1 MSETIAVGAPGTR
14 GRKRWS
20 SAAGLLS
27 ALLFVAAWELFARAT
42 VAGFVIAAPS
52 DIAVHITENAG
63 LLWRAFATTAWSAA
77 QGFLWGNLTGI
88 ALALISVVL
97 PRTERVLSIL
107 ALLVFCLPLVA
118 TGPILR
124 VLFGPGEGP
133 QITLAALAVYYTTY
147 LPVLVGLRAAPR
159 SWFDLIR
166 SYGRGPLMVLGQVR
180 LPAAIPYLIAGL
192 QIAAP
197 AAFLGAMVG
206 EFTGAERGL
215 GVLTVRALRGLDLPA
230 TWSVAVIAAAASM
243 IAFAVIGA
251 LGRRLDIAPPAL
263 LLAPPVDRKG
273 SNWGAIGHM
282 ILAIVVA
289 LVLWHAAMELFD
301 LPRFFAKRPH
311 DVWAFLVTDAGAAA
325 NRDVLFG
332 ALAETLAYA
341 APGYLAGLALGAG
354 LAMVLALEP
363 RLGALTMPV
372 AVALRSIP
380 IIATAPLIIW
390 ALGRGFAGTV
400 SVVAV
405 MIFFPT
411 LVACLHGLARTPQAV
426 LDIFASYAA
435 GPMRR
440 LVSAQLP
447 AMLPAL
453 FASARMAIPAAILA
467 VTTAEWLA
475 TGRGIGALMATTA
488 STSDYGMLWS
498 AIALIGLTA
507 VAAHA
512 AVAALEG
519 AVLSRTSA
527 EQLAR

>member
-1 MSETIAVGAPGTR
+1 MSDATALPAAGPSAR
-14 GRKRWS
+14 ARWN
-20 SAAGLLS
+20 AGAGLL
-27 ALLFVAAWELFARAT
+27 AAILGLAAWEVFARIT

-52 DIAVHITENAG
+52 SIALHITENAG
-63 LLWRAFATTAWSAA
+63 LLWRAFLTTSWSAA
-77 QGFLWGNLTGI
+77 QGFVWGNLAGI

-97 PRTERVLSIL
+97 PRSERILSTL

-124 VLFGPGEGP
+124 VLFGPGDGP
-133 QITLAALAVYYTTY
+133 QVTLAALAVYYTTY
-147 LPVLVGLRAAPR
+147 LPMLVGLRAAPR
-159 SWFDLIR
+159 SWFDLVR
-166 SYGRGPLMVLGQVR
+166 SYGRGPLTVLGQVR
-180 LPAAIPYLIAGL
+180 LPASVPYLVAGL

-215 GVLTVRALRGLDLPA
+215 GVLTVQALRGLDLPA

-243 IAFAVIGA
+243 IAFALIGA

-273 SNWGAIGHM
+273 KRSSAILNV
-282 ILAIVVA
+282 ILALMVA
-289 LVLWHAAMELFD
+289 LVVWQVAMELFD
-301 LPRFFAKRPH
+301 LPRFFAKRPD
-311 DVWAFLVTDAGAAA
+311 DVWAFLMTDGDAAG
-325 NRDVLFG
+325 NRTVLLS
-332 ALAETLAYA
+332 ALGETLAYTM
-341 APGYLAGLALGAG
+341 PGYLAGLALGAG
-354 LAMVLALEP
+354 LAMLLTLEP
-363 RLGALTMPV
+363 RLSAFTLPV

-390 ALGRGFAGTV
+390 AFGRGSAGTIT
-400 SVVAV
+400 VVAV

-435 GPMRR
+435 GPLRR

-498 AIALIGLTA
+498 ATSLIGLTA
-507 VAAHA
+507 VLAHA